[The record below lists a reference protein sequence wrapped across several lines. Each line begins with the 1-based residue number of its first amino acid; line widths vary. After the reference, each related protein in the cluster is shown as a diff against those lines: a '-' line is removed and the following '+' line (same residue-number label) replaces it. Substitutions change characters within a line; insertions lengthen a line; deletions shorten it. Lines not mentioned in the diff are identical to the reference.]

1 MITNNEKCVLYQ
13 PFIIQ
18 HIFVE
23 HHIYN
28 VPIEPSKEETFEH
41 SESFFD
47 DVLL

>member
-1 MITNNEKCVLYQ
+1 MS
-13 PFIIQ
+13 FINLLSYSIF
-18 HIFVE
+18 FVE